1 MSRALGVSSY
11 QEGRGRVVAFTK
23 AFSIQDF
30 TLSGQNQDLFIR
42 LFLNAVNYACLRHNL
57 SLIHI

>member
-1 MSRALGVSSY
+1 MSRALGVASY

-30 TLSGQNQDLFIR
+30 T
-42 LFLNAVNYACLRHNL
+42 FLVRIKIFY
-57 SLIHI
+57 